1 MYCDYRIHPY
11 INSILFVSISITV
24 VTTKLWKSN
33 YSPYQEE
40 LYRKICDFKGNV
52 FTPLGY
58 RKIAHILNN
67 EGYKTPR
74 GSIFKNNH
82 VHSIYKKGNNRKERM
97 EREEISLVLSK
108 LIIRQIKVI
117 KIII

>member
-1 MYCDYRIHPY
+1 MFCDSHIHPY
-11 INSILFVSISITV
+11 ISSILFVSISFTV

-33 YSPYQEE
+33 YSSYQEE
-40 LYRKICDFKGNV
+40 LYKKICDFKGDV

-58 RKIAHILNN
+58 RKIAQILNK

-82 VHSIYKKGNNRKERM
+82 VHSIYNKGNIRKERI
-97 EREEISLVLSK
+97 EKSDVVEVLDNLVQVCYPLKK
-108 LIIRQIKVI
+108 L
-117 KIII
+117 